1 MDFTTPLFFVF
12 AGFAVGVLVW
22 RLRVAYSRDTFTEL
36 IRRRRST
43 ELIDGWDHVPLAITA
58 ARESR
63 MNSKL

>member
-22 RLRVAYSRDTFTEL
+22 RFRVAYSRDTFTEL
-36 IRRRRST
+36 IRRREAA
-43 ELIDGWDHVPLAITA
+43 ELNHIPMAITA